1 MLAQPLG
8 SAEVTHPFHPRRGQ
22 RFVVLKVRRVSG
34 VETLSL
40 RHVELGSFAVPR
52 EWTDWAPL
60 DAQAAPTGGQPLLI
74 PCRVEMPRWS
84 ELLRERP
91 DLRLVV
97 IHADLVPGE
106 AKAVSAMLAQI
117 GLAGAEN
124 WMFSDGFV
132 ERLRYEVDPQS
143 R

>member
-1 MLAQPLG
+1 MAANFSPTASVCKITTGTSRPGINPFVRGTWKHILAAHAGEPTAVHFWG
-8 SAEVTHPFHPRRGQ
+8 VTCG
-22 RFVVLKVRRVSG
+22 
-34 VETLSL
+34 
-40 RHVELGSFAVPR
+40 
-52 EWTDWAPL
+52 
-60 DAQAAPTGGQPLLI
+60 
-74 PCRVEMPRWS
+74 PCPVEMPRWG

-106 AKAVSAMLAQI
+106 A

-132 ERLRYEVDPQS
+132 ERLRYEIDPQS